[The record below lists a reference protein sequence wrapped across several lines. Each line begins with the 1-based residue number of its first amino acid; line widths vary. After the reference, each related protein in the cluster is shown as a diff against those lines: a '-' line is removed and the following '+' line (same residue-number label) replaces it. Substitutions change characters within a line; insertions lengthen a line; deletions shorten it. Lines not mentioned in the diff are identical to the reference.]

1 MRPHSQAWWAGI
13 VEGEVNWQLRKYPG
27 ANELPI

>member
-13 VEGEVNWQLRKYPG
+13 VEREVNWQLRKYPG